1 MKLKS
6 LLNFYQYNFN
16 NNHSLSQNTRS
27 YFTNLFDNQIFVD
40 KMRYKK
46 IIKGNSYNLYKSY
59 LLRINNKNTCNEQ
72 VNPLSNRLKFENYK
86 SARKLIQYYS

>member
-40 KMRYKK
+40 KMRYNK
-46 IIKGNSYNLYKSY
+46 IVIDKSYNLYKSY
-59 LLRINNKNTCNEQ
+59 LFYRSVLNLPGVALCSKNATPDAKIFFCGILRF
-72 VNPLSNRLKFENYK
+72 LRF
-86 SARKLIQYYS
+86 